1 MDRHYFDWAA
11 TAIPDPA
18 LNALPP
24 FEAFGNPS
32 SLHREGRAARVALE
46 DARSRCAAVLGV
58 PAKHLIFTSGGSESN
73 ALVIHSLALRKSFTC
88 FLSSAV
94 EHSSVRENCAV
105 LEDTGKKVGFIA
117 VNPDG
122 RVSPETLDKALEKYP
137 DCRFAA
143 IMAVNNET
151 GAVMDM
157 PLLTARIRSRH
168 STGERGPPV
177 HIHSDLVQA
186 AGKTPLDIIGW
197 DLDSASFSAHKLGG
211 PRGIGLLYLKK
222 PLEALYTGGG
232 QESGIRP
239 GTENTH
245 GALMLAEV
253 LERRAGP
260 GFGEAYSAAA
270 LRWKR
275 LIRGLKEID
284 RCSLIPSGRDDAD
297 RGDIAFSPWIL
308 QAAFKDIP
316 GEVMVRALD
325 GAGFALST
333 GSACA
338 SREQDRPVLSAMGLP
353 DHKALEGLRFSQ
365 GWSTTD
371 EEIDLLLD
379 AIREALKFL

>member
-11 TAIPDPA
+11 TAIPDPT
-18 LNALPP
+18 LNVISP

-32 SLHREGRAARVALE
+32 SLHQEGRAARVALE
-46 DARSRCAAVLGV
+46 NARSRCAAVLGV
-58 PAKHLIFTSGGSESN
+58 PAKNLFFTSGGSESN
-73 ALVIHSLALRKSFTC
+73 ALVIHSLARRKSFNC

-105 LEDTGKKVGFIA
+105 LEESGKKIGFID
-117 VNPDG
+117 VDPDG
-122 RVSPETLDKALEKYP
+122 RVSPETLDKALEKFP

-143 IMAVNNET
+143 IMTVNNET
-151 GAVMDM
+151 GALMDM
-157 PLLTARIRSRH
+157 PALTSRIRSRRPG
-168 STGERGPPV
+168 GEGGPPV

-186 AGKTPLDIIGW
+186 TGKVPLDIIAW
-197 DLDSASFSAHKLGG
+197 DLDSASISAHKLGG

-222 PLEALYTGGG
+222 PLEALYSGGG

-239 GTENTH
+239 GTENTA
-245 GALMLAEV
+245 GAMMLAEV

-275 LIRGLKEID
+275 LIKGLKEID
-284 RCSLIPSGRDDAD
+284 RCSLIPSDRDDED
-297 RGDIAFSPWIL
+297 RRFAPWIL

-338 SREQDRPVLSAMGLP
+338 SREQNRPVLSAMGLP
-353 DHKALEGLRFSQ
+353 DHKALEGIRFSQ

-371 EEIDLLLD
+371 DEIDLLLE